1 MTSALTL
8 LPLLLTFVVYAAFVK
23 LASRLYSKSQLAWKH
38 AFAFGAI
45 GMVIGVLGTL
55 LNAFTGSALPLV
67 LAAALGIGIQVAL
80 GGWFL
85 GPRVFSAS
93 GAPVAFKGGAII
105 AAIAVVIGLALSVLV
120 AVVVPALAPHGQA

>member
-23 LASRLYSKSQLAWKH
+23 LASRLYAKSQLAWKH
-38 AFAFGAI
+38 AFAFGALGIAI
-45 GMVIGVLGTL
+45 GALGTV
-55 LNAFTGSALPLV
+55 LNAFTGSALPAV

-85 GPRVFSAS
+85 GPRAFSAS
-93 GAPVAFKGGAII
+93 GAPVAFKGSAII
-105 AAIAVVIGLALSVLV
+105 AAIAVVLGLALGVL
-120 AVVVPALAPHGQA
+120 AVVVVPPPAPHG

>member
-23 LASRLYSKSQLAWKH
+23 LASLLYGRSQLAWKH

-45 GMVIGVLGTL
+45 GIVIGTLGTL
-55 LNAFTGSALPLV
+55 LNALTGSALPLV
-67 LAAALGIGIQVAL
+67 LAAVLGVGVQVAL

-85 GPRVFSAS
+85 GPRVLSAS
-93 GAPVAFKGGAII
+93 GAPVAFKGGAIV
-105 AAIAVVIGLALSVLV
+105 AAIAVAIGLALGVLV